1 MLRKTIALICLG
13 VLIGGGCA
21 KKAAPVVYVSS
32 GPADKGSTRSYARAE
47 MAVSPN
53 VMGGGGG
60 VSVLAGSRYLAVRQ
74 KLAVVAPGAELAKSL
89 EAVIAFCGTLQCEVI
104 SSNITSQTG
113 EAAPWG
119 SVSVRVRPGD
129 VDKLIAYVGKQ
140 GKVAQHTTETQ
151 DKTTNV
157 VDTDARIKNL
167 TEFRDN
173 LRKMLARPAV
183 SVKDLVEIQEKLE
196 EVQAELDGETARR
209 KDLANETEKVAVEIE
224 FRAERTTASVS
235 AFKPIGEALR
245 ESASVLAESLASLI
259 TVVVAVI
266 PWLIVIVPG
275 GWFLVKTWRR
285 VRRKR
290 TEKTEPAAT

>member
-1 MLRKTIALICLG
+1 MRKILALIYLSL
-13 VLIGGGCA
+13 LIGGGCA
-21 KKAAPVVYVSS
+21 YKAMAPTSS
-32 GPADKGSTRSYARAE
+32 RPVDKESTRSYGVSQ
-47 MAVSPN
+47 MAVSP
-53 VMGGGGG
+53 MIMRGGGGS
-60 VSVLAGSRYLAVRQ
+60 VSAASRYLVVRQ
-74 KLAVVAPGAELAKSL
+74 KLVVVAPGAELAKSL
-89 EAVIAFCGTLQCEVI
+89 EAVIAFCGTIQCEVI

-119 SVSVRVRPGD
+119 SVSLRVRPGD
-129 VDKLIAYVGKQ
+129 VDKLLAYVGKQ
-140 GKVAQHTTETQ
+140 GKIAQHTTETE
-151 DKTTNV
+151 DKTTTV

-167 TEFRDN
+167 TEFRDS

-196 EVQAELDGETARR
+196 EVQAQLDGEAARR

-235 AFKPIGEALR
+235 AFRPIGDALR
-245 ESASVLAESLASLI
+245 ESASVMSESLASLI
-259 TVVVAVI
+259 TAVVAVI

-275 GWFLVKTWRR
+275 AWFLVRTWRR

-290 TEKTEPAAT
+290 AEKAEPMA

>member
-1 MLRKTIALICLG
+1 MLRKTTTLICLG

-21 KKAAPVVYVSS
+21 KKAVPLMSAP
-32 GPADKGSTRSYARAE
+32 PMDKESTRSYGVSQ
-47 MAVSPN
+47 MAVSPLIA
-53 VMGGGGG
+53 GKA
-60 VSVLAGSRYLAVRQ
+60 SVLAASRYLAVRQ
-74 KLAVVAPGAELAKSL
+74 KLVVVAPSTELAKSL
-89 EAVIAFCGTLQCEVI
+89 EAVIAFCGTIQCEVV

-113 EAAPWG
+113 ELAPSG
-119 SVSVRVRPGD
+119 SVSLRVRPGD
-129 VDKLIAYVGKQ
+129 VDKLLVYVGKQ
-140 GKVAQHTTETQ
+140 GKVAQHATETE

-173 LRKMLARPAV
+173 LRKMLTRPAV
-183 SVKDLVEIQEKLE
+183 SVKDLVEIQGKLE

-224 FRAERTTASVS
+224 FRADRTTASVS
-235 AFKPIGEALR
+235 AFRPIAEALHD
-245 ESASVLAESLASLI
+245 SASVLSESLASLI

-275 GWFLVKTWRR
+275 GWFLVRLWRR

-290 TEKTEPAAT
+290 AGAVGTEPPVG

>member
-1 MLRKTIALICLG
+1 MLRKMIALVCLSL
-13 VLIGGGCA
+13 LIGGGCA
-21 KKAAPVVYVSS
+21 KKAAPVMYMSS
-32 GPADKGSTRSYARAE
+32 QPADKESSRSYGVSQL
-47 MAVSPN
+47 AVSPMN
-53 VMGGGGG
+53 AGGGGG
-60 VSVLAGSRYLAVRQ
+60 SVSAGSRYLMVRQ
-74 KLAVVAPGAELAKSL
+74 KLVVVAPGAELAKSV
-89 EAVIAFCGTLQCEVI
+89 EAVVAFCGTIQCEVI

-119 SVSVRVRPGD
+119 SVSLRVRPGD
-129 VDKLIAYVGKQ
+129 VDKLITYVGKQ

-151 DKTTNV
+151 DKTTTV

-235 AFKPIGEALR
+235 AFKPIGDALR
-245 ESASVLAESLASLI
+245 ESASVLSESLASLI
-259 TVVVAVI
+259 TAVVALI

-275 GWFLVKTWRR
+275 GWFLVKLWRR

-290 TEKTEPAAT
+290 AEKAAPVT

>member
-13 VLIGGGCA
+13 VLTGGGCA
-21 KKAAPVVYVSS
+21 KKADKESTRGGSGVSQMAISPVVM
-32 GPADKGSTRSYARAE
+32 GAALGSVA
-47 MAVSPN
+47 
-53 VMGGGGG
+53 
-60 VSVLAGSRYLAVRQ
+60 SRFLAVRQ
-74 KLAVVAPGAELAKSL
+74 KLVVVAPGAELAKSL

-119 SVSVRVRPGD
+119 SVSLRVRPGD
-129 VDKLIAYVGKQ
+129 VDKLIAFVGNR

-183 SVKDLVEIQEKLE
+183 SVKDLVEIQ
-196 EVQAELDGETARR
+196 
-209 KDLANETEKVAVEIE
+209 
-224 FRAERTTASVS
+224 
-235 AFKPIGEALR
+235 
-245 ESASVLAESLASLI
+245 
-259 TVVVAVI
+259 
-266 PWLIVIVPG
+266 
-275 GWFLVKTWRR
+275 
-285 VRRKR
+285 
-290 TEKTEPAAT
+290 